1 VAEPSGASPVVL
13 FDWGETLVWIPG
25 MIHDPDRHL
34 DCVASIFD
42 THIRASLQSVDPR
55 PDCAAFV
62 DCYLE
67 ACRRQIDQSR
77 RTLEEHGF
85 ADRFAMSFELAG
97 ARSLP
102 EPEVLQAMADALGE
116 AITEQALLLEH
127 TAEVVPLLARSY
139 RLGLVSNYPHAAVVH
154 ATLARFDLLA
164 HFETVVVSSET
175 GWMKPHPGCY
185 RPALDALRADPTRTL
200 MVGDDLRNDVQGAR
214 TLGLHAA
221 WLAPGKAPHADA
233 PLQIQ
238 TLAELPAL
246 CERLFA

>member
-1 VAEPSGASPVVL
+1 VAERAGAAPVVL

-34 DCVASIFD
+34 ECVASIFD

-55 PDCAAFV
+55 PDCTAFV
-62 DCYLE
+62 ACYLE

-77 RTLEEHGF
+77 QTLLEHGF
-85 ADRFAMSFELAG
+85 ADRFAMSFEIAG
-97 ARSLP
+97 ARAVP
-102 EPEVLQAMADALGE
+102 EPDVFQRMADALGE
-116 AITEQALLLEH
+116 AITAQARLLEH

-139 RLGLVSNYPHAAVVH
+139 RLGLVSNYPHAPVVR

-175 GWMKPHPGCY
+175 RWMKPHPECY
-185 RPALDALRADPTRTL
+185 RPAIDALRADPSRTL
-200 MVGDDLRNDVQGAR
+200 MVGDDLRNDVRGAR
-214 TLGLHAA
+214 ELGLHAA
-221 WLAPGKAPHADA
+221 WLAPGKPPHADA
-233 PLQIQ
+233 PLHSQ